1 MESNVF
7 KNLEESKK
15 MPTLLNTVLLQTKKP
30 GKAVKK
36 SGAKRAEKAAGGGS
50 KWNNMS
56 ATS

>member
-1 MESNVF
+1 
-7 KNLEESKK
+7 
-15 MPTLLNTVLLQTKKP
+15 MPTLLKTVLLQTKKP

-36 SGAKRAEKAAGGGS
+36 SGAKGAEKAAGGS